1 MSDTLKMVDE
11 FCPECGT
18 PRADAAGTGG
28 VCPRCLIATAV
39 ENLSTIDHPA
49 IGASADAGSAPSIE
63 ALNQQLPAFEFL
75 GVLGRGG
82 AGWVFRARQRSLDR
96 PVAIK
101 ILRSR
106 ADALCDAAQRF
117 TQEAQILAR
126 LRHPRIV
133 AVYDHG
139 AVDELR
145 YFAMEYIAGPT
156 LREVLA
162 VERLESSAA
171 VRVTDQI
178 CEAVEYAHSMGVLH
192 RDLKPENVLFES
204 ADTLAGLKV
213 ADFGISRLID
223 GTQLGT
229 HRTQTGL
236 VVGTPYY
243 VAPEQAAADRNLD
256 ARVDVYSIGVMLY
269 EMLTGQLPRGRFPKP
284 SQVAKLPQAL
294 DPVVMRCLESDPA
307 RRYADVA
314 ALRGA
319 LHSALTRRSSRWRVV
334 LAASVLACMA
344 VGGLAAIYF
353 SGENEPFEARAESA
367 KVKEQPD
374 ERPSLTV
381 DSLPA
386 ELPGQKGE
394 GSKDAAKYE
403 ASKTQVVSPVNVD
416 ELANDGE
423 EAQPPETT
431 GPKSKPAV
439 PPTPLTLRHV
449 SPLDEED
456 YFNLSTVTVRGH
468 STFAMNV
475 EIEARQANEAFR
487 LKEGADIVWVVEA
500 SNSHRIDTPFKLP
513 EHGRKFKVEGRLS
526 LDIRDQPPFE
536 FYIAERWYAP
546 ERGSRRLSNVVRV
559 NGSDIRSAFGPT
571 VPRGGTNLVAPISPI
586 GP

>member
-1 MSDTLKMVDE
+1 
-11 FCPECGT
+11 
-18 PRADAAGTGG
+18 
-28 VCPRCLIATAV
+28 
-39 ENLSTIDHPA
+39 
-49 IGASADAGSAPSIE
+49 
-63 ALNQQLPAFEFL
+63 
-75 GVLGRGG
+75 
-82 AGWVFRARQRSLDR
+82 
-96 PVAIK
+96 
-101 ILRSR
+101 
-106 ADALCDAAQRF
+106 
-117 TQEAQILAR
+117 
-126 LRHPRIV
+126 V

-139 AVDELR
+139 AVGDLR

-162 VERLESSAA
+162 VERLESNAA
-171 VRVTDQI
+171 VRVADQI

-204 ADTLAGLKV
+204 ADNLAGLKV

-223 GTQLGT
+223 GTQPGS

-236 VVGTPYY
+236 VFGTPYY

-284 SQVAKLPQAL
+284 SQVAKAPLAL

-319 LHSALTRRSSRWRVV
+319 LHSALTRRSSRWRTV
-334 LAASVLACMA
+334 LAASVLACLA

-353 SGENEPFEARAESA
+353 SGDNEPFEAGAGSVR
-367 KVKEQPD
+367 VKEQPD
-374 ERPSLTV
+374 ERPTLTV
-381 DSLPA
+381 DSKLPA

-394 GSKDAAKYE
+394 GSKAAAKSE
-403 ASKTQVVSPVNVD
+403 ASKTPVVSPVNVD

-423 EAQPPETT
+423 KTQSPETP

-439 PPTPLTLRHV
+439 PPTPLTLRQV

-456 YFNLSTVTVRGH
+456 YFNLSNVTVRGH

-475 EIEARQANEAFR
+475 QIEGCQANEAFR

-500 SNSHRIDTPFKLP
+500 SNGHRIDTPFKLP
-513 EHGRKFKVEGRLS
+513 DHGRTFKVEGRLS

-559 NGSDIRSAFGPT
+559 NGSDIRAEFGPP